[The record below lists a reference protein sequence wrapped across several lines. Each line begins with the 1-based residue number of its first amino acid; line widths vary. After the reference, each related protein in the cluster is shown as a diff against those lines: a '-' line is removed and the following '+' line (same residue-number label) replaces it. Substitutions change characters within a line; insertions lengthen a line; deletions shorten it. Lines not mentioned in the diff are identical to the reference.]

1 MTDIYRGH
9 HIPESR
15 HQFYPGT
22 LLADHSTARHS
33 DFSIEPDLLRRPNLK
48 NGYAPRRAWHSN
60 TIEIIGQINND
71 LIFCIRL
78 ISNAITPHRVF
89 RFNFEVF

>member
-1 MTDIYRGH
+1 MRCMTDIYRGH

-48 NGYAPRRAWHSN
+48 NGYAHP
-60 TIEIIGQINND
+60 
-71 LIFCIRL
+71 
-78 ISNAITPHRVF
+78 
-89 RFNFEVF
+89 